1 MKRLVL
7 IFIYSILMSP
17 LAFGQYVPKGKV
29 SKADMA
35 LSAGKLDE
43 AKAEIDLAFELD
55 EKGKTT
61 TSAKNWYTRGNIYKA
76 IYTNDGEYKDLD
88 PDALEKAT
96 ASYKKTAEIEG
107 KENGYYTIFANQEIT
122 SLYASAIDAGAVAYQ
137 EENFDKAFEEF
148 SNALKVKKGDSL
160 ALLYAGSV
168 AQEKGDIDNALKMYE
183 TMVEVGSAPE
193 TVYSTIVYYYKVEK
207 DDMET
212 AMKFND
218 LAIKKFPES
227 KSFVQEKIV
236 YLITSGKSA
245 EAEQHLLSE
254 IEAHPED
261 PILYFEL
268 GYLYDEQENDDKA
281 LEAYGKAF
289 EVDPT
294 YYDAIFN
301 YAIVHYNKAADII
314 KAFNDKPLGSN
325 YSATAYAKEEKQTME
340 KAAVHF
346 KAALPYLEKA
356 YELKS
361 DDLKLLEI
369 LGGVYNQLRM
379 DDKYDEISK
388 KLEALESVE

>member
-1 MKRLVL
+1 V
-7 IFIYSILMSP
+7 
-17 LAFGQYVPKGKV
+17 
-29 SKADMA
+29 
-35 LSAGKLDE
+35 
-43 AKAEIDLAFELD
+43 
-55 EKGKTT
+55 
-61 TSAKNWYTRGNIYKA
+61 
-76 IYTNDGEYKDLD
+76 
-88 PDALEKAT
+88 
-96 ASYKKTAEIEG
+96 
-107 KENGYYTIFANQEIT
+107 
-122 SLYASAIDAGAVAYQ
+122 DAGAVAYQ
-137 EENFDKAFEEF
+137 EENYDKAFEEF
-148 SNALKVKKGDSL
+148 SNALKVQPGDSL

-168 AQEKGDIDNALKMYE
+168 AQENGDIDNALKMYE
-183 TMVEVGSAPE
+183 TMVEVGNAPE
-193 TVYSTIVYYYKVEK
+193 TVYSTIIYYYKAEK
-207 DDMET
+207 DDMES

-218 LAIKKFPES
+218 MAIKKFPEN

-254 IEAHPED
+254 IELHPDD

-268 GYLYDEQENDDKA
+268 GYLYDEQDNDDKA
-281 LEAYGKAF
+281 LEAYSKAF

-325 YSATAYAKEEKQTME
+325 YNAAAYAKEEKLTMD

-356 YELKS
+356 YELKP
-361 DDLKLLEI
+361 DDTKLLEI
-369 LGGVYNQLRM
+369 LGGVYNQLGM

-388 KLEALESVE
+388 KLEALESGE